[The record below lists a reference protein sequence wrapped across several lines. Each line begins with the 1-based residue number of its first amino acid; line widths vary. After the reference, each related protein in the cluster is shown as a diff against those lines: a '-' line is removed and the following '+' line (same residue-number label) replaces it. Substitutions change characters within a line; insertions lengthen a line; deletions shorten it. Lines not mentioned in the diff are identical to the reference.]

1 MSAAA
6 DSWLWLP
13 EQTMNA
19 PNTES
24 LQIMLEREE
33 SDRDALA
40 LTVRQAQDHLER
52 LNAQLRQFSQYR
64 ADYVDRWQQQF
75 HQAGGIE
82 IVQCYRS
89 FMQRLDQA
97 MQQLTLQQGQAELN
111 LKRQRHRL
119 VEAETR
125 VAAIKKL
132 VGRRVETFLLA
143 QQRRDQKQTDEAAQR
158 SAWLARQSLSAP
170 ALG

>member
-1 MSAAA
+1 
-6 DSWLWLP
+6 
-13 EQTMNA
+13 
-19 PNTES
+19 
-24 LQIMLEREE
+24 
-33 SDRDALA
+33 
-40 LTVRQAQDHLER
+40 
-52 LNAQLRQFSQYR
+52 
-64 ADYVDRWQQQF
+64 
-75 HQAGGIE
+75 
-82 IVQCYRS
+82 
-89 FMQRLDQA
+89 

>member
-1 MSAAA
+1 MTSP
-6 DSWLWLP
+6 D
-13 EQTMNA
+13 
-19 PNTES
+19 TES
-24 LQIMLEREE
+24 LHVLLEREE
-33 SDRDALA
+33 SDRDAIA
-40 LTVRQAQDHLER
+40 VATRQAQEHLQR
-52 LNAQLRQFSQYR
+52 LNAQMTHFSQYR
-64 ADYVDRWQQQF
+64 ADYVARWQQQF

-97 MQQLTLQQGQAELN
+97 MQQLTLQQRQAEVN

-119 VEAETR
+119 MEAETR

-132 VGRRVETFLLA
+132 ISRRVETFQRA
-143 QQRRDQKQTDEAAQR
+143 EQRRDQKQTDEAAQR
-158 SAWLARQSLSAP
+158 SAWASAQALAIP